1 MIEDSKLIPEN
12 TTRLIMTQLL
22 LALDFF
28 HKKKIIHR
36 DIKLD
41 NVLINQIQDQIH
53 YEIRIAD
60 FGLAAFTLKDEYITH
75 RCGSPGYV
83 GPEVLKGRP
92 YNYKA
97 DIFGAGSVFFN
108 LLSRRYLFSGTTA
121 EEVLRRNARCQIDHI
136 RKYLETVSTLGQD
149 LLFWLLN
156 SDPEKRPTAAEA
168 LQHDWFKNDKNII
181 NDLLNVNNMICSQ

>member
-1 MIEDSKLIPEN
+1 MIEDCTSIPEA
-12 TTRLIMTQLL
+12 TSRVIMEQML

-28 HKKKIIHR
+28 HRKKIIHR

-41 NVLINQIQDQIH
+41 NILITRIEDQTS

-60 FGLAAFTLKDEYITH
+60 FGLATFTPNEEYIAH

-83 GPEVLKGRP
+83 APEVLKGKP

-108 LLSRRYLFSGTTA
+108 LLSRRYLFSGATA
-121 EEVLRRNARCQIDHI
+121 EEVLKRNARC
-136 RKYLETVSTLGQD
+136 
-149 LLFWLLN
+149 
-156 SDPEKRPTAAEA
+156 
-168 LQHDWFKNDKNII
+168 
-181 NDLLNVNNMICSQ
+181 